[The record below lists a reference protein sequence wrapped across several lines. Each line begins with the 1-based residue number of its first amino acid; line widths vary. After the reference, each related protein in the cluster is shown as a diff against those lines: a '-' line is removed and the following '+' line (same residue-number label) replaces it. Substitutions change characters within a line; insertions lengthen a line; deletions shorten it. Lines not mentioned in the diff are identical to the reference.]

1 MQQLRDAKLVTRV
14 RERLPLDLEPD
25 NADQSISDRVSAAK
39 IAYRNENS
47 ERRTQWTG
55 EGSKFTRTWVDRSL
69 VLIWL
74 QRSVR
79 QRLKYPVAT
88 GIGSGSQYG
97 CAERTV
103 PGTAIACPM
112 IEFGPKACPSG
123 SPTLDLCLQIQAAAP
138 WHPGTHCVSQA
149 VAQVEA
155 AMPVGPSLG
164 VLFRSDSVQC
174 RAFCQKPGKLEA
186 AAEAMSGFGEDG
198 PGWCGGRDCLCGAS
212 LAHLAD
218 LSPDLSL
225 PRRRPHPDP
234 RYFAPHPGRD
244 CCRSRH
250 RAKYG
255 RVLWLDLLAKADAA
269 GLAYTA
275 HPRLCTSHETYS
287 S

>member
-1 MQQLRDAKLVTRV
+1 MQIGAYQTQSVLR
-14 RERLPLDLEPD
+14 
-25 NADQSISDRVSAAK
+25 K

-174 RAFCQKPGKLEA
+174 RIILPEA
-186 AAEAMSGFGEDG
+186 WQVGSCSRSHVRLRR
-198 PGWCGGRDCLCGAS
+198 GWAWLVRRQR
-212 LAHLAD
+212 
-218 LSPDLSL
+218 L
-225 PRRRPHPDP
+225 PLWSVSRTPSRPI
-234 RYFAPHPGRD
+234 
-244 CCRSRH
+244 S
-250 RAKYG
+250 
-255 RVLWLDLLAKADAA
+255 
-269 GLAYTA
+269 
-275 HPRLCTSHETYS
+275 
-287 S
+287 